1 MKKLLLINT
10 LLISSVVLFLNVGH
24 SQPTLIQKST
34 NIKVKDNYNFKLDM
48 PPEFVNIDSQ
58 LFAPISNYYGEDA
71 ISFWDAEVADT
82 CWKYRD
88 DLDECNKIE
97 GCHGEEVKE
106 RRFFDDYMNEAEAYI
121 DTVTRCNVDVILAK
135 NCMDVNS
142 MVEKGLGTNYK
153 NNSWVNYCKRLLL
166 YEEPQVPKY
175 SFIIERGLMDSIY
188 NNVHFNPLFSFWEH
202 NWNED
207 KVIYTFNELIN
218 VLANAYEHEVEPKL
232 EIDEDSFY
240 WEDENLSF
248 SMEIIGYGDLNDDGF
263 QDVLLKYFQDWKGG
277 ALFKSDNFVITK
289 LNEKGNFEVLR

>member
-1 MKKLLLINT
+1 MLGILNLH
-10 LLISSVVLFLNVGH
+10 LFK
-24 SQPTLIQKST
+24 KST

-48 PPEFVNIDSQ
+48 PPYFVNIDSL
-58 LFAPISNYYGEDA
+58 LFAPVTSWWDEDA
-71 ISFWDAEVADT
+71 ISFWDSEMEST

-97 GCHGEEVKE
+97 GCHIEEVQE
-106 RRFFDDYMNEAEAYI
+106 IFGDTPEEAYFE
-121 DTVTRCNVDVILAK
+121 VVRRCKVDVILAK
-135 NCMDVNS
+135 NCMEVNS
-142 MVEKGLGTNYK
+142 MVEKGLSTNYK

-166 YEEPQVPKY
+166 NEEPQVPKY

-202 NWNED
+202 NHNED

-218 VLANAYEHEVEPKL
+218 VLANAYENEVRPKL
-232 EIDEDSFY
+232 EIDENSFS
-240 WEDENLSF
+240 WENDHLFF

-263 QDVLLKYFQDWKGG
+263 QDVLLQYNQDWEGG
-277 ALFKSDNFVITK
+277 TLFKSDNFVITK